1 MKDFY
6 NILTLIVLLI
16 SFSCTEEI
24 PLETIGFNDVLV
36 VEATITN
43 EFKHQEIKISR
54 TYLLE
59 ESNQRIEENAN
70 VSIIDSQGNTYHFS
84 QNSEGTYV
92 SDIEFEALLNINY
105 TLLVTTSDG
114 KNYNSSET
122 KLSPLSQIDDL
133 YAEIA
138 LEGAQANK
146 VHVLLNS
153 NNEGS
158 NAQYFRY
165 EYTETHKIVVPYYG
179 NSDAVITNVQ
189 DNGNEFEILI
199 VPKTENKEICY
210 TTKTSNNIIQTS
222 TNQLGNN
229 LVNKFVIRTLD
240 KEDVRLRD
248 RYTIEVKQYVQSPE
262 AYNYY
267 RIINDL
273 SADESLLSESQPGYV
288 VGNINALNNSN
299 ERVIGFF
306 EVASVSSERIFF
318 NYEDLSLP
326 QPPYPYDCLYRTN
339 EISEAEPYNFNYNE
353 NHLVLDYTLAGD
365 APGVPNQRAQ
375 LLNFLSP
382 IRNYQYVS
390 GGFPIYNI
398 VSPEC
403 GDCTSYS
410 SNIQPEF
417 WED

>member
-1 MKDFY
+1 MKNFY
-6 NILTLIVLLI
+6 KYLKFTAILI

-43 EFKHQEIKISR
+43 EFKYQEIKVSR
-54 TYLLE
+54 TYFLE
-59 ESNQRIEENAN
+59 ESNQRIEDNAN
-70 VSIIDSQGNTYHFS
+70 VSIVDSQGNTYTFS
-84 QNSEGTYV
+84 QNNEGTYV
-92 SDIEFEALLNINY
+92 SDIEFMALSNINY

-114 KNYNSSET
+114 KKYNSSET
-122 KLSPLSQIDDL
+122 QLSPLSQIDDL
-133 YAEIA
+133 FAEIT

-146 VHVLLNS
+146 VQVLLNS

-189 DNGNEFEILI
+189 DNGNQFEILI
-199 VPKTENKEICY
+199 VPKTENKEICF
-210 TTKTSNNIIQTS
+210 TTKASNNIIQTS

-229 LVNKFVIRTLD
+229 VVNKLAIRTLD

-248 RYTIEVKQYVQSPE
+248 RYSIEVKQYVQSSE

-267 RIINDL
+267 KIINDL

-288 VGNINALNNSN
+288 VGNVNALNNSN

-306 EVASVSSERIFF
+306 EVASVSSKRIFF
-318 NYEDLSLP
+318 NYEDLNLQ
-326 QPPYPYDCLYRTN
+326 QPPYPYDCQYRTN
-339 EISEAEPYNFNYNE
+339 ELSELVPYHYNYNE
-353 NHLVLDYTLAGD
+353 NHLVLDYTLAGGL
-365 APGVPNQRAQ
+365 GVPNQRAQ

-382 IRNYQYVS
+382 LKNYQYVG
-390 GGFPIYNI
+390 GGFPTYVI

-410 SNIQPEF
+410 SNIQPDF
-417 WED
+417 WVD